1 MRDVSQPSAKAEE
14 SQENQR
20 VAHVGARVNW
30 WRRRLWRMI
39 VDAGQGHPGGDLSAT
54 DIVATIYFD
63 ILRIDPANPQS
74 PDRDRFVMSKGH
86 CTGALYSALAGAG
99 FFPEAEL
106 DTYLKPESRLNG
118 HPNRTDLPGDE
129 TTTGPLATGLPVA
142 AGNAVAAP
150 SHNANHHHL

>member
-1 MRDVSQPSAKAEE
+1 M
-14 SQENQR
+14 
-20 VAHVGARVNW
+20 
-30 WRRRLWRMI
+30 RRRLLRMI

-54 DIVATIYFD
+54 DILAALYFD
-63 ILRIDPANPQS
+63 ILRIDPANPRS

-118 HPNRTDLPGDE
+118 HPNRTYLPGVE
-129 TTTGPLATGLPVA
+129 TRSEEHTSELQSLLRISY
-142 AGNAVAAP
+142 AVFCLKKKKITNLTNYP
-150 SHNANHHHL
+150 HTNSH